1 LTAVL
6 QNNFKAIG
14 PGAEKI
20 RNGEFAIQDSATKRD
35 INLSLPWQACFYP
48 GQQVDMSMIFD
59 LPEEPS
65 NLTNMDC
72 PKCQDRFGYPFT
84 PGKDLE
90 CRKCKTIYRCSISI
104 APVFAS
110 APHSEEATYI
120 RNIQREH
127 LKRKRP
133 HGIHVEEQAVGLF
146 RRVRINR
153 HIEPNIVPKALRT
166 GHAASLDKDWTKI
179 SDLAERG
186 RIQNRIAQRN
196 HR

>member
-48 GQQVDMSMIFD
+48 GQQVEMSIIFD

-65 NLTNMDC
+65 NLTNMNC
-72 PKCQDRFGYPFT
+72 PKCQDGFGHPFT

-90 CRKCKTIYRCSISI
+90 CRKCKTVYRRSISI
-104 APVFAS
+104 MPVFAS
-110 APHSEEATYI
+110 APHSEEATYV
-120 RNIQREH
+120 RNVQHGH
-127 LKRKRP
+127 LKRKQP
-133 HGIHVEEQAVGLF
+133 HEIHVEEQAVGLF

-153 HIEPNIVPKALRT
+153 HIEPNMVPKALRT
-166 GHAASLDKDWTKI
+166 GHAASLDKDWSKI
-179 SDLAERG
+179 SHLAEHR

-196 HR
+196 YR